1 MISKK
6 EKTKENIIQT
16 TVKLMSARGY
26 NAATTLE
33 IAKESGVSEAIIF
46 KYYKNKANLLR
57 EVCTRAIG
65 QIIENVSLTPLKENI
80 AKSKDYPLKK
90 FLQAFIFERFSF
102 LEKNF
107 EIVKILLNETQYQ
120 QEISSFLQEALFPQ
134 IDEIF
139 KDLNSIL
146 VKKAQISEL
155 QASAILRVVTG
166 TISSFGIQKFILQQK
181 LTKVE
186 MEKEVDEI
194 LNIVLKGIGLTEIK
208 V

>member
-1 MISKK
+1 
-6 EKTKENIIQT
+6 
-16 TVKLMSARGY
+16 
-26 NAATTLE
+26 
-33 IAKESGVSEAIIF
+33 
-46 KYYKNKANLLR
+46 
-57 EVCTRAIG
+57 
-65 QIIENVSLTPLKENI
+65 
-80 AKSKDYPLKK
+80 
-90 FLQAFIFERFSF
+90 
-102 LEKNF
+102 

-120 QEISSFLQEALFPQ
+120 QEISSFVQEALFPQ